1 MMTKVFV
8 LQRGRD
14 IWYNCA
20 GTVDSGRGHDLSHKG
35 AAAAAVAPL
44 LKG

>member
-14 IWYNCA
+14 IWGQLCE
-20 GTVDSGRGHDLSHKG
+20 DSGRGHDLSHKG
-35 AAAAAVAPL
+35 AAVAVAPL